1 MLLRAAAYLQGV
13 VGTWGAGG
21 LEPSPPTLGRV
32 KSAVMVAGICVA
44 HQERQLSELALWR
57 QSRQTH
63 SPDPQR
69 SQEVTMFRQN
79 PQRTLPQ
86 SGPLIH

>member
-44 HQERQLSELALWR
+44 HQERQLSELAL
-57 QSRQTH
+57 
-63 SPDPQR
+63 
-69 SQEVTMFRQN
+69 
-79 PQRTLPQ
+79 
-86 SGPLIH
+86 